1 MTIQSSGAIS
11 LSDLQDEFGGTA
23 PISLSE
29 YYKGGAFV
37 SSGNTSTSIPTS
49 GAISMSDFYGA
60 AAFTPNPLTQV
71 TALSSTGMSF
81 TVPSSVQVGDLV
93 IAYTHV
99 KGTNSSNTDAFT
111 QQTPSGYTQLVDGD
125 GVSRASSGSTYINVG
140 SSIAL
145 RVVQSTSERNTSQT
159 LMSAISG
166 TSTQIQE
173 TLVTVLRPSLGSLS
187 IHQIGDGDTLS
198 GTSASLRDVEYHL
211 NLPSSAAW
219 PFSSD
224 ATGSWYPN
232 STNVSGQYN
241 GLYLMTSFH
250 ETSTRYPTHIL
261 PASATSSVTSNN
273 TKMSTLYRAYNAS
286 GTNQTYSFGNPSGY
300 YGSNTNGA
308 VGVARYAILYT

>member
-71 TALSSTGMSF
+71 TTSSSTGMSF

-93 IAYTHV
+93 IACTHA
-99 KGTNSSNTDAFT
+99 KGNYSSNVSAFT
-111 QQTPSGYTQLVDGD
+111 QLTPSGYTQLHDNSG
-125 GVSRASSGSTYINVG
+125 GSRACYASYCINVNA
-140 SSIAL
+140 SIVL
-145 RVVQSTSERNTSQT
+145 RVVQSTSERNTSHT
-159 LMSAISG
+159 TMSALSG
-166 TSTQIQE
+166 TTIARQE
-173 TLVTVLRPSLGSLS
+173 TLVTVLRPSLGSLT
-187 IHQIGDGDTLS
+187 IHQIGDGNTLPGS
-198 GTSASLRDVEYHL
+198 QLNPLDIEYSLL
-211 NLPSSAAW
+211 LPTQAVW
-219 PFSSD
+219 PWSSD

-250 ETSTRYPTHIL
+250 ETSGRYPTHIL
-261 PASATSSVTSNN
+261 PATATSSVSLSY
-273 TKMSTLYRAYNAS
+273 TKMSALYRAYNAS
-286 GTNQTYSFGNPSGY
+286 GANQTYSFGNPSGY

-308 VGVARYAILYT
+308 VGAARYAILYT